1 MDEALDGVPGGVIA
15 HLPQHGTDN
24 GRDLGFMQA
33 GDLTSYDDLPLGGQH
48 FAGHTGEGVMGKAVI
63 QNTVGY
69 EVAQLIR
76 VALRDGFG
84 GVKLIHG
91 VTSLSGKR
99 A

>member
-1 MDEALDGVPGGVIA
+1 MDEALDSVSGGVVA

-24 GRDLGFMQA
+24 GRDLGFVQA

-76 VALRDGFG
+76 MAFRDGFG

-91 VTSLSGKR
+91 ITSISGKR

>member
-15 HLPQHGTDN
+15 HLPQNGTDN
-24 GRDLGFMQA
+24 GRDLGFVQA

-48 FAGHTGEGVMGKAVI
+48 FAGHTGESVLGKAVI
-63 QNTVGY
+63 PNTIVF
-69 EVAQLIR
+69 EVAQLLR
-76 VALRDGFG
+76 MAFRDGLG

>member
-1 MDEALDGVPGGVIA
+1 MDEALDSVSGGVVA

-24 GRDLGFMQA
+24 GRDLGFVQA

-69 EVAQLIR
+69 KVAQLIR

-84 GVKLIHG
+84 GIKLIHG
-91 VTSLSGKR
+91 VTSISGKR

>member
-1 MDEALDGVPGGVIA
+1 MDEALDGVLGGVIA

-24 GRDLGFMQA
+24 GRDLGFVQA

-48 FAGHTGEGVMGKAVI
+48 FAGHTGESVMGEAVI
-63 QNTVGY
+63 QNTVGD
-69 EVAQLIR
+69 EVAQFIR
-76 VALRDGFG
+76 VALRDRFG

-91 VTSLSGKR
+91 VTSISGKR

>member
-1 MDEALDGVPGGVIA
+1 
-15 HLPQHGTDN
+15 
-24 GRDLGFMQA
+24 MQA

-48 FAGHTGEGVMGKAVI
+48 FAGHTGESVMGKAVI
-63 QNTVGY
+63 QNTIGY

-76 VALRDGFG
+76 MAFRDGFG